1 MMICGV
7 FAVLI
12 IHELRKIFKTVLEDD
27 CFVRENV
34 KSLKKMGTYSFCIAV
49 VTLARLFCY
58 VTSAVFVILIVFII
72 AGLFSKVLA
81 QVFDRAVTYKLEND
95 LTI

>member
-1 MMICGV
+1 M
-7 FAVLI
+7 
-12 IHELRKIFKTVLEDD
+12 
-27 CFVRENV
+27 ENV
-34 KSLKKMGTYSFCIAV
+34 SSLNKMGKYSFVIAV
-49 VTLARLFCY
+49 VMLVRCLVFYITLAAIAM
-58 VTSAVFVILIVFII
+58 VIVFII